1 MEMEQYSQEGVEAIV
16 NAGKPIPGQSL
27 TNNPEQPRPFE
38 GEPEFTK
45 FKDALDYIAS
55 ELLQED
61 VYTAIVLALGDGV
74 PVTDMAMQIG
84 YAGFKEGKW
93 NPDLMMLLMEPLMY
107 LLMSLCE
114 KAGIEYRVDSEDNP
128 DGESDESL
136 LEQKARNIAEMTK
149 AKMEKA
155 SGIPSGVIPKDI
167 EAKIEE
173 VEVPQESLL
182 TKTEPAPEQPQSLLE
197 RGQ

>member
-1 MEMEQYSQEGVEAIV
+1 
-16 NAGKPIPGQSL
+16 
-27 TNNPEQPRPFE
+27 
-38 GEPEFTK
+38 
-45 FKDALDYIAS
+45 
-55 ELLQED
+55 
-61 VYTAIVLALGDGV
+61 
-74 PVTDMAMQIG
+74 
-84 YAGFKEGKW
+84 
-93 NPDLMMLLMEPLMY
+93 MY